1 MTSLDHM
8 NITFLFSGKP
18 ELLGIVREARQE
30 RKRQEE
36 ILCQQLIPAFLDL
49 MLWHYQVFTHLIMF
63 PSQVDEGGAEAGVQG
78 VT

>member
-1 MTSLDHM
+1 MTKLDHM
-8 NITFLFSGKP
+8 SITFLFSGKP
-18 ELLGIVREARQE
+18 DLLGLVREARQE

-36 ILCQQLIPAFLDL
+36 ILCQQLIPAFSDL

-78 VT
+78 VA

>member
-1 MTSLDHM
+1 MTSLGHI

-18 ELLGIVREARQE
+18 ELLEVVREARQE

-36 ILCQQLIPAFLDL
+36 ILCQQLIHAFLDL
-49 MLWHYQVFTHLIMF
+49 MLGHYQVFTHLIMF

-78 VT
+78 VA

>member
-1 MTSLDHM
+1 M

-18 ELLGIVREARQE
+18 ELLEVVREARQE

-36 ILCQQLIPAFLDL
+36 ILCQQLIHAFLDL

-78 VT
+78 VA

>member
-1 MTSLDHM
+1 MS
-8 NITFLFSGKP
+8 ITFLFSGKP
-18 ELLGIVREARQE
+18 DLLGLVREARQE

-36 ILCQQLIPAFLDL
+36 ILCQQLIPAFSDL

-78 VT
+78 VA

>member
-1 MTSLDHM
+1 MTSLGHI

-18 ELLGIVREARQE
+18 ELLGIVREAREE

-78 VT
+78 VA